1 VESLN
6 FRSEVDW
13 VGSWFFLHFV
23 KNGFAEENAQIEGF
37 LRARVRR
44 NTGLILGQFRDGIF
58 PVQGKLVLSGQ
69 VIQSFL
75 DLLDFGP
82 YGINIDID
90 ILNEEIDLTLD
101 KKS

>member
-1 VESLN
+1 M
-6 FRSEVDW
+6 
-13 VGSWFFLHFV
+13 
-23 KNGFAEENAQIEGF
+23 
-37 LRARVRR
+37 
-44 NTGLILGQFRDGIF
+44 GQFRDGIF

-75 DLLDFGP
+75 DLLNFGP